1 MDLRDS
7 WEVEAE
13 HWIKWAR
20 APGHDSYWR
29 HHRDQ
34 FVGLLPPPGQRTV
47 DVKLV
52 QGRTEA

>member
-34 FVGLLPPPGQRTV
+34 FIGLLPRPDSARSML
-47 DVKLV
+47 DAA
-52 QGRTEA
+52 RAA